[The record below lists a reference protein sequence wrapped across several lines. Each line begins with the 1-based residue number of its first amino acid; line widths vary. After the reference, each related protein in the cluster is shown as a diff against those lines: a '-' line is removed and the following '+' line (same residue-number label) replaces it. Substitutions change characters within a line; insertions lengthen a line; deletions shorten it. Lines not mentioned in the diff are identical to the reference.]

1 MREGEQ
7 MGREYHFVTKELFEF
22 VEYGE
27 NKGHLYGTSFDS
39 IDEVLKHGRM
49 CIVDA
54 DIPLLRTRKLK
65 PFVIFIK
72 PPSPERLR
80 QTRRNATIME
90 EDFVELEEVS
100 RLIEA
105 KYKQFFDSILVN
117 DGLQDAC
124 MKLCSVIHQAQN
136 EPQWIPV

>member
-1 MREGEQ
+1 
-7 MGREYHFVTKELFEF
+7 
-22 VEYGE
+22 
-27 NKGHLYGTSFDS
+27 
-39 IDEVLKHGRM
+39 M

-54 DIPLLRTRKLK
+54 ESHSIPLLRTRKLK

-80 QTRRNATIME
+80 QTRRNATIMVNDTVNRAFTE

-136 EPQWIPV
+136 YGVIFLPPRCTQNFLS

>member
-1 MREGEQ
+1 MSKSKSRLLVLWQ
-7 MGREYHFVTKELFEF
+7 
-22 VEYGE
+22 
-27 NKGHLYGTSFDS
+27 DS
-39 IDEVLKHGRM
+39 DRPALL
-49 CIVDA
+49 
-54 DIPLLRTRKLK
+54 PL
-65 PFVIFIK
+65 
-72 PPSPERLR
+72 
-80 QTRRNATIME
+80 QE

-136 EPQWIPV
+136 EPQWIPVSWILQQEEWWRNWERNESGSAQTGKY